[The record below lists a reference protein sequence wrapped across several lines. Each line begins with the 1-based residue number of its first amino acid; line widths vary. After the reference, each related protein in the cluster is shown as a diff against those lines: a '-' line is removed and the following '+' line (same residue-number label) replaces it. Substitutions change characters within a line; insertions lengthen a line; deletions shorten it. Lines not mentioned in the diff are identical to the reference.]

1 MHLCIVEDH
10 EVINFHPLTYLNPMF
25 DLRCGCTSLLERILT
40 LLPAKSVSLLVRPYL
55 VDYLSELYPS
65 YLINSLPNE
74 DILFI
79 NGRVLADSS
88 LVKFVKSIG
97 KKECIAVH
105 GNEIVA
111 AYVKK
116 ENASSIVYSLT
127 AEGFTFDEFASLPSK
142 HVDSAVAKY
151 PWDLVHH
158 NAEYISKDFASI
170 RSGKKKIAG
179 KVYTGAHLLNK
190 KNIVIGKGSVVKP
203 GVVID
208 AEHGPV
214 IIGKNVTVMPNAVIE
229 GPVYIGNSSTI
240 KIGAKIY
247 PGTSI
252 GSECKIGGEVTRSI
266 FQSYSNKAHDG
277 FVGDS
282 YIGSWVNL
290 GADTNTSNLKNTYGN
305 ISVQING
312 KSVDSGLQFVGLTM
326 GDHSKS
332 GINVMFNTGS
342 VVGVSCNVFGAGL
355 PPKYLPSFSWGN
367 ADAQTEF
374 DIEKSLEIAQR
385 MMERRSIIMSNTY
398 QEVMRHIFNKTSRE
412 RKQWLK
418 K

>member
-1 MHLCIVEDH
+1 MHLCIVEDQQ
-10 EVINFHPLTYLNPMF
+10 VKNFLPLTHLNPIT
-25 DLRCGCTSLLERILT
+25 DLRCGCTSLLERILNVI
-40 LLPAKSVSLLVRPYL
+40 PAKSVSLLVRPYL
-55 VDYLSELYPS
+55 VDYLNELYS
-65 YLINSLPNE
+65 SFHINSLPNE

-79 NGRVLADSS
+79 NGRVLADVS
-88 LVKFVKSIG
+88 LLKFAKNLG
-97 KKECIAVH
+97 KKECIAVN
-105 GNEIVA
+105 GFDIVA

-116 ENASSIVYSLT
+116 ENANIIAYSVT
-127 AEGFTFDEFASLPSK
+127 DNGFSFDEFASLPSK
-142 HVDSAVAKY
+142 NIDCVVAKY
-151 PWDLVHH
+151 PWDLVHN
-158 NAEYISKDFASI
+158 NAKYITEDFKKFKPS
-170 RSGKKKIAG
+170 KKIAG
-179 KVYTGAHLLNK
+179 KIYPGTYLLNK
-190 KNIVIGKGSVVKP
+190 KNIVIGKGSSIKP

-214 IIGKNVTVMPNAVIE
+214 IIGKNVTIMPNAVIE
-229 GPVYIGNSSTI
+229 GPVYIGDSSII
-240 KIGAKIY
+240 KVGAKIY

-252 GSECKIGGEVTRSI
+252 GSECRIGGEVTRSI

-305 ISVQING
+305 VTVQING
-312 KSVDSGLQFVGLTM
+312 KQIDSRLQFVGLTM

-332 GINVMFNTGS
+332 GINVMFNTGTA
-342 VVGVSCNVFGAGL
+342 VGISCNVYGADL
-355 PPKYLPSFSWGN
+355 PPKYLPSFIWGS
-367 ADAQTEF
+367 ADTQTEF

-385 MMERRSIIMSNTY
+385 MMERRKMIMSQAY
-398 QEVMRHIFNKTSRE
+398 KQIMRHIFTLTSKE